1 MEIKMKILALDSTA
15 KTMSV
20 ALTDDERLIGLTVLN
35 TENTHSTTLLPAIEG
50 MLSGAGMTLS
60 EIELLVCSAGPGS
73 FTGVRIGAATVKG
86 LAFADGKKCIGVS
99 SLEALAM
106 NITAGSGIV
115 CAVMDARRNQLY
127 NALFEIDEN
136 GLKRKSPDR
145 VITKDE
151 LYAELSEYKGKI
163 YIVGDGYKIA
173 KAALSTLD
181 CPETSETVKYQNA
194 YSVAMLGLKSYKS
207 LSDSE
212 REKLTASA
220 LSPVYLRASQAERER
235 EEKLKSSNG

>member
-1 MEIKMKILALDSTA
+1 MKILALDSTA
-15 KTMSV
+15 KTMTVSV
-20 ALTDDERLIGLTVLN
+20 TDDERLIGLTVLN
-35 TENTHSTTLLPAIEG
+35 TENTHSVTLLPAVES
-50 MLSGAGMTLS
+50 MLGGAGLTLS
-60 EIELLVCSAGPGS
+60 DIELLVCSAGPGS

-106 NITAGSGIV
+106 NIASGSGMV

-136 GLKRKSPDR
+136 GLKRITPDR

-151 LYAELSEYKGKI
+151 LYAELSEYKGRI

-173 KAALSTLD
+173 RAALETLD
-181 CPETSETVKYQNA
+181 CPETPETAKYQNA
-194 YSVAMLGLKSYKS
+194 YSVAMLGLKNYSR
-207 LSDSE
+207 LSESE
-212 REKLTASA
+212 REGLTAAS

-235 EEKLKSSNG
+235 NERLGAENK